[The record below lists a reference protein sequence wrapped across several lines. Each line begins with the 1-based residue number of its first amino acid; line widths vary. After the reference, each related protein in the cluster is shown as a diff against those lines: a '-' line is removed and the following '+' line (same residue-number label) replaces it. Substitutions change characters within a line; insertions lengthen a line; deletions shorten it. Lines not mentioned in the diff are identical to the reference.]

1 MRKGTFDDGKEIC
14 WAKKDL
20 SLDPRWDGYHFYG
33 ISTGRGK
40 DLAGS
45 KVELCEAVPCAG
57 ANEGADDHGSGVMGK
72 V

>member
-1 MRKGTFDDGKEIC
+1 MKKGTFDDGKEIY

-20 SLDPRWDGYHFYG
+20 SLDTRRDGYHFYG

-45 KVELCEAVPCAG
+45 KMELCEAMPCAG
-57 ANEGADDHGSGVMGK
+57 ANESADDHGAAALGHV
-72 V
+72 